1 MSDYLRLLLEW
12 LKNLALNQK
21 TFALAATIL
30 LLYADFL
37 LGKIPTPELLLEAIY
52 AAIIAWLTGTVLHG
66 AGKRMGFL
74 K

>member
-1 MSDYLRLLLEW
+1 
-12 LKNLALNQK
+12 
-21 TFALAATIL
+21 
-30 LLYADFL
+30 

-66 AGKRMGFL
+66 AGKRMGLL